1 MANIPLRKGMLIRH
15 KDHVYQVTDFAERH
29 SGKMKPTV
37 HVALRDVRD
46 GHPVDRSLDEITPIV
61 EVPHSYRRMQYLYPR
76 GQARLFMDC
85 ETFEE
90 LELGEVHLGGRSDY
104 LVEGQEYRVAFID
117 EKPASVE
124 VPDTVPLKVTFTAP
138 PGHSVGGGSNIT
150 KEATLDNGLEVRVPL
165 FVKTGDLIRVDTRSG
180 TYAGKESASSGT

>member
-15 KDHVYQVTDFAERH
+15 QDHVYQVTDFEEHH

-46 GHPVDRSLDEITPIV
+46 GRPVDRSLDEITPIV
-61 EVPHSYRRMQYLYPR
+61 EVPHAYRRMQYLYPR
-76 GQARLFMDC
+76 ARARVFMDC

-117 EKPASVE
+117 ERPASVE
-124 VPDTVPLKVTFTAP
+124 IPDTVPVKVAFTAP
-138 PGHSVGGGSNIT
+138 AGHSIGGGSNIT
-150 KEATLDNGLEVRVPL
+150 KEAQLENGLEIRVPL
-165 FVKTGDLIRVDTRSG
+165 FVKTGDVIRVDTR
-180 TYAGKESASSGT
+180 TKAYAGKENG